1 MIKNNMQKVFSV
13 KIKFILS
20 ISHFDTMNLKEKL
33 REIYELKSIEIK
45 NNVIIRERLEKIM
58 PKTILI
64 VEDEDILR
72 EIVKDYL
79 LNEGYDVLEATD
91 GKEALT
97 IFEEHEVHLII
108 LDIMLPELDGWS
120 VCRRIRKTSNVPIIM
135 LTARVDEDD
144 TLLGFELGADDY
156 VTKPYSPPI
165 LLARAKRLIESRYS
179 SANETN
185 EDTLSSGGIYVH
197 FPSRT
202 VIVDGETITLTH
214 TEFEILTY
222 LMQNQGIII
231 TREQLIIKIWG
242 YEFAGDDRT
251 VNSHIRNL
259 RHKLGHKAT
268 CIVTVVRAGYK
279 FEGNV

>member
-1 MIKNNMQKVFSV
+1 MQ
-13 KIKFILS
+13 
-20 ISHFDTMNLKEKL
+20 
-33 REIYELKSIEIK
+33 
-45 NNVIIRERLEKIM
+45 
-58 PKTILI
+58 KTILV

-79 LNEGYDVLEATD
+79 LNEGYEVLEAAD
-91 GKEALT
+91 GKEALAL
-97 IFEEHEVHLII
+97 FEEHEIHLII

-120 VCRRIRKTSNVPIIM
+120 ICRRVRKSSNVPIIM

-165 LLARAKRLIESRYS
+165 LLARVKRLIESRYRS
-179 SANETN
+179 TENVLN
-185 EDTLSSGGIYVH
+185 EDTLSSGGVH
-197 FPSRT
+197 VHMPSRT
-202 VIVDGETITLTH
+202 VTVEKEIINLTY

-222 LMQNQGIII
+222 LMQNQGIIL

-259 RHKLGHKAT
+259 RQKLGEKAN
-268 CIVTVVRAGYK
+268 CIVTVVRSGYK
-279 FEGNV
+279 FEGNL

>member
-1 MIKNNMQKVFSV
+1 MQ
-13 KIKFILS
+13 
-20 ISHFDTMNLKEKL
+20 
-33 REIYELKSIEIK
+33 
-45 NNVIIRERLEKIM
+45 
-58 PKTILI
+58 KTILI

-79 LNEGYDVLEATD
+79 LSEGYEVLEAAD
-91 GKEALT
+91 GKEALAL
-97 IFEEHEVHLII
+97 FEEHEIHLII

-120 VCRRIRKTSNVPIIM
+120 ICRRVRKLSNVPIIM

-165 LLARAKRLIESRYS
+165 LLARVKRLIESRYRS
-179 SANETN
+179 TENVLN
-185 EDTLSSGGIYVH
+185 EDTLSSGGVH
-197 FPSRT
+197 VHMPSRT
-202 VIVDGETITLTH
+202 VTVEKEIIKLTY

-222 LMQNQGIII
+222 LMQNQGIILA
-231 TREQLIIKIWG
+231 REQLIIKIWG

-259 RHKLGHKAT
+259 RQKLGEKAN
-268 CIVTVVRAGYK
+268 CIVTVVRSGYK
-279 FEGNV
+279 FEGNL

>member
-1 MIKNNMQKVFSV
+1 MQ
-13 KIKFILS
+13 
-20 ISHFDTMNLKEKL
+20 
-33 REIYELKSIEIK
+33 R
-45 NNVIIRERLEKIM
+45 
-58 PKTILI
+58 TILI

-72 EIVKDYL
+72 EIMKDYL
-79 LNEGYDVLEATD
+79 LNEGYNVLEAID
-91 GKEALT
+91 GKEALS

-108 LDIMLPELDGWS
+108 LDIMLPELDGWA
-120 VCRRIRKTSNVPIIM
+120 VCRRIRKKSNVLIIM

-144 TLLGFELGADDY
+144 TLLGFEMGADDY

-179 SANETN
+179 STINVST
-185 EDTLSSGGIYVH
+185 EDTLTSSCIHVH

-202 VIVDGETITLTH
+202 VTVDGEDISMTH

-222 LMQNQGIII
+222 FMQNQGIVIS
-231 TREQLIIKIWG
+231 REQLITKIWG

-259 RHKLGHKAT
+259 RHKLGQKAT
-268 CIVTVVRAGYK
+268 CIVTVVRTGYK
-279 FEGNV
+279 FEGQV

>member
-1 MIKNNMQKVFSV
+1 MQ
-13 KIKFILS
+13 
-20 ISHFDTMNLKEKL
+20 
-33 REIYELKSIEIK
+33 R
-45 NNVIIRERLEKIM
+45 
-58 PKTILI
+58 TILI

-72 EIVKDYL
+72 EIMKDYL
-79 LNEGYDVLEATD
+79 LNEGYNVLEAID
-91 GKEALT
+91 GKEALS

-108 LDIMLPELDGWS
+108 LDIMLPELDGWA
-120 VCRRIRKTSNVPIIM
+120 VCRRIRKKSNVPIIM

-179 SANETN
+179 STVNVSTA
-185 EDTLSSGGIYVH
+185 DTLTSSGIHVH

-202 VIVDGETITLTH
+202 VTVDGEDISMTH

-222 LMQNQGIII
+222 LMQNQGIVIS
-231 TREQLIIKIWG
+231 REQLITKIWG

-259 RHKLGHKAT
+259 RHKLGQKAT

-279 FEGNV
+279 FEGQV

>member
-1 MIKNNMQKVFSV
+1 MQ
-13 KIKFILS
+13 
-20 ISHFDTMNLKEKL
+20 
-33 REIYELKSIEIK
+33 R
-45 NNVIIRERLEKIM
+45 
-58 PKTILI
+58 TILI

-72 EIVKDYL
+72 EIMKDYL
-79 LNEGYDVLEATD
+79 LNEGYNVLEAID
-91 GKEALT
+91 GKEALS

-108 LDIMLPELDGWS
+108 LDIMLPELDGWA
-120 VCRRIRKTSNVPIIM
+120 VCRRIRKKSNVPIIM

-179 SANETN
+179 STINVSTA
-185 EDTLSSGGIYVH
+185 DTLTSSGIHVH

-202 VIVDGETITLTH
+202 VTVDGEDISMTH

-222 LMQNQGIII
+222 LMQNQGIVIS
-231 TREQLIIKIWG
+231 REQLITKIWG

-259 RHKLGHKAT
+259 RHKLGEKAT
-268 CIVTVVRAGYK
+268 CIVTVVRTGYK
-279 FEGNV
+279 FEGQV

>member
-1 MIKNNMQKVFSV
+1 MQR
-13 KIKFILS
+13 
-20 ISHFDTMNLKEKL
+20 T
-33 REIYELKSIEIK
+33 
-45 NNVIIRERLEKIM
+45 II
-58 PKTILI
+58 I

-72 EIVKDYL
+72 EIMKDYL
-79 LNEGYDVLEATD
+79 LNEGYNVLEATD
-91 GKEALT
+91 GKEALS

-120 VCRRIRKTSNVPIIM
+120 VCRRIRKKSNVPIIM

-179 SANETN
+179 TTVNATNESN
-185 EDTLSSGGIYVH
+185 EDTLTSSGIHVH

-202 VIVDGETITLTH
+202 VTVDGEDINMTH

-222 LMQNQGIII
+222 LMQNQGIVI
-231 TREQLIIKIWG
+231 TREQLITKIWG
-242 YEFAGDDRT
+242 YEFVGDDRT
-251 VNSHIRNL
+251 INSHIRNL
-259 RHKLGHKAT
+259 RQKLGQKAT
-268 CIVTVVRAGYK
+268 CIVTVVRTGYK
-279 FEGNV
+279 FEGKV

>member
-1 MIKNNMQKVFSV
+1 MK
-13 KIKFILS
+13 
-20 ISHFDTMNLKEKL
+20 
-33 REIYELKSIEIK
+33 
-45 NNVIIRERLEKIM
+45 
-58 PKTILI
+58 KTILI

-79 LNEGYDVLEATD
+79 LNEGYEVLEAVN
-91 GKEALT
+91 GNEALAK
-97 IFEEHEVHLII
+97 FEEHEVHLII

-120 VCRRIRKTSNVPIIM
+120 VCRRIRKSSNVSIIM
-135 LTARVDEDD
+135 LTARADEDD

-165 LLARAKRLIESRYS
+165 LLARVKRLINSRYAS
-179 SANETN
+179 VGQLSN
-185 EDTLSSGGIYVH
+185 EDTIIHSDIHVH

-202 VIVDGETITLTH
+202 VTVNGENINLTY

-231 TREQLIIKIWG
+231 TREKLITKIWG

-259 RHKLGHKAT
+259 RHKLGEKAN
-268 CIVTVVRAGYK
+268 CIVTVIRAGYK
-279 FEGNV
+279 FEGKA

>member
-1 MIKNNMQKVFSV
+1 MQ
-13 KIKFILS
+13 
-20 ISHFDTMNLKEKL
+20 
-33 REIYELKSIEIK
+33 R
-45 NNVIIRERLEKIM
+45 
-58 PKTILI
+58 TILI

-72 EIVKDYL
+72 EIMKDYL
-79 LNEGYDVLEATD
+79 LNEGYNVLEAMD
-91 GKEALT
+91 GKEALS

-108 LDIMLPELDGWS
+108 LDIMLPELDGWT
-120 VCRRIRKTSNVPIIM
+120 VCRRIRKKSNVPIIM

-165 LLARAKRLIESRYS
+165 LLARAKRLMESRHS
-179 SANETN
+179 SAVNVPA
-185 EDTLSSGGIYVH
+185 EDTLTSSGIHVH

-202 VIVDGETITLTH
+202 VTIDGEDINLTH
-214 TEFEILTY
+214 TEFEIVTY
-222 LMQNQGIII
+222 LMRNQGIVIS
-231 TREQLIIKIWG
+231 REQLINKILG

-259 RHKLGHKAT
+259 RHKLGQKAA

-279 FEGNV
+279 FEGQV

>member
-1 MIKNNMQKVFSV
+1 MK
-13 KIKFILS
+13 
-20 ISHFDTMNLKEKL
+20 
-33 REIYELKSIEIK
+33 R
-45 NNVIIRERLEKIM
+45 
-58 PKTILI
+58 TILI

-79 LNEGYDVLEATD
+79 LNEGYEVLEAKD
-91 GKEALT
+91 GIQALS
-97 IFEEHEVHLII
+97 IFEENEVDLLI

-165 LLARAKRLIESRYS
+165 LLARVKRLVESRYS
-179 SANETN
+179 STVSKSN
-185 EDTLSSGGIYVH
+185 EDALTRSGVHVH

-202 VIVDGETITLTH
+202 VTVDGEDINLTY

-231 TREQLIIKIWG
+231 SREQLITKIWG

-259 RHKLGHKAT
+259 RNKLGDKAS
-268 CIVTVVRAGYK
+268 CIVTVVRSGYK
-279 FEGNV
+279 FEG

>member
-1 MIKNNMQKVFSV
+1 MGETMQ
-13 KIKFILS
+13 
-20 ISHFDTMNLKEKL
+20 
-33 REIYELKSIEIK
+33 
-45 NNVIIRERLEKIM
+45 
-58 PKTILI
+58 KTILI

-79 LNEGYDVLEATD
+79 LNEGYEVLEAAD
-91 GKEALT
+91 GKEALAL
-97 IFEEHEVHLII
+97 FEDHEIHLII

-120 VCRRIRKTSNVPIIM
+120 ICRRVRKSSNVPIIM

-165 LLARAKRLIESRYS
+165 LLARVKRLIESRHRS
-179 SANETN
+179 TENVLN
-185 EDTLSSGGIYVH
+185 EDTLSSGGVH
-197 FPSRT
+197 VHMPSRT
-202 VIVDGETITLTH
+202 VTVEKEIINLTY

-222 LMQNQGIII
+222 LMQNQGIIL

-259 RHKLGHKAT
+259 RQKLGEKAN
-268 CIVTVVRAGYK
+268 CIVTVVRSGYK
-279 FEGNV
+279 FEGNI

>member
-1 MIKNNMQKVFSV
+1 MQ
-13 KIKFILS
+13 
-20 ISHFDTMNLKEKL
+20 
-33 REIYELKSIEIK
+33 R
-45 NNVIIRERLEKIM
+45 
-58 PKTILI
+58 TILI

-72 EIVKDYL
+72 EIMKDYL
-79 LNEGYDVLEATD
+79 LNEGYNVLEAID
-91 GKEALT
+91 GKEALS

-108 LDIMLPELDGWS
+108 LDIMLPELDGWA
-120 VCRRIRKTSNVPIIM
+120 VCRRIRKKSNVPIIM

-165 LLARAKRLIESRYS
+165 LLARAKRLMESRYS
-179 SANETN
+179 SAVNVST
-185 EDTLSSGGIYVH
+185 EDTLASSGIHVH

-202 VIVDGETITLTH
+202 VTIDGEDISLTH
-214 TEFEILTY
+214 TEFEIVSY
-222 LMQNQGIII
+222 LMQNQGIVIS
-231 TREQLIIKIWG
+231 REQLINKIWG

-259 RHKLGHKAT
+259 RHKLGQKAA

-279 FEGNV
+279 FEGKV

>member
-1 MIKNNMQKVFSV
+1 MQ
-13 KIKFILS
+13 
-20 ISHFDTMNLKEKL
+20 
-33 REIYELKSIEIK
+33 
-45 NNVIIRERLEKIM
+45 
-58 PKTILI
+58 KTILI

-79 LNEGYDVLEATD
+79 LNEGYGVLEAAD

-120 VCRRIRKTSNVPIIM
+120 VCRRIRKSSNVPIIM

-156 VTKPYSPPI
+156 VTKPYSPQI

-179 SANETN
+179 SADNVSN
-185 EDTLSSGGIYVH
+185 EDILTSSGIHVH

-202 VIVDGETITLTH
+202 VTVDGETITLTH

-231 TREQLIIKIWG
+231 TREQFFIEGTIIKAHSHVI
-242 YEFAGDDRT
+242 
-251 VNSHIRNL
+251 NSPNIYL
-259 RHKLGHKAT
+259 RGGVFK
-268 CIVTVVRAGYK
+268 
-279 FEGNV
+279 